1 MQNIV
6 PYIHVTF
13 HMDNKHPGI
22 FSVIKD
28 TILPRSTVDEF
39 TINIETFQN
48 KVGTQARVVG
58 ISAIDLQILTLIYE
72 IKAWD
77 IAFFP
82 PGLDYS
88 NLAVS
93 TIYKQLVIFRWLWA
107 VTSNRSITVPT
118 LFNSG
123 CVFFFLLWYPFLSSD
138 RGREKKW
145 RKKQVASCIS
155 WRINSF

>member
-13 HMDNKHPGI
+13 HMDNKHPSI

-72 IKAWD
+72 IKA
-77 IAFFP
+77 
-82 PGLDYS
+82 
-88 NLAVS
+88 
-93 TIYKQLVIFRWLWA
+93 
-107 VTSNRSITVPT
+107 
-118 LFNSG
+118 
-123 CVFFFLLWYPFLSSD
+123 
-138 RGREKKW
+138 
-145 RKKQVASCIS
+145 
-155 WRINSF
+155 

>member
-1 MQNIV
+1 
-6 PYIHVTF
+6 
-13 HMDNKHPGI
+13 MDNKHPGI

-77 IAFFP
+77 IAFFSP
-82 PGLDYS
+82 WARLQQSGGVY
-88 NLAVS
+88 NLQAARN
-93 TIYKQLVIFRWLWA
+93 IQMA
-107 VTSNRSITVPT
+107 
-118 LFNSG
+118 
-123 CVFFFLLWYPFLSSD
+123 LSCH
-138 RGREKKW
+138 K
-145 RKKQVASCIS
+145 
-155 WRINSF
+155 